1 MDGADS
7 NVFPSS
13 VGASTL
19 VLRIASEKII
29 LHGSVNL

>member
-13 VGASTL
+13 VGALTL